1 MLKKD
6 MIEKNPL
13 GAFSAD
19 KSGNE
24 IAQRLGLVAARAGI
38 GKTAILVQIA
48 LDNMLRGKQVLHVSV
63 GENIQKTKAWY
74 EDIVRD
80 IAGGGEQEKSAI
92 EYEVMRNRMIMT
104 FNESSFSR
112 PKLEERLNDLIYQDI
127 FRPSC
132 MVIDGLDL
140 ADIDRQTLVDLK
152 ELVKEASMNIWVSS
166 ICHRDTQEDPAGAYG
181 DLFDTIIVLQP
192 ESNGDSKIF
201 LNILKDDTGCV
212 ETGKGLR
219 LDPTSM
225 VVWGTTF

>member
-6 MIEKNPL
+6 MIAKNPL
-13 GAFSAD
+13 GAFNVD
-19 KSGNE
+19 KNG
-24 IAQRLGLVAARAGI
+24 QPVPRRLGLVSARAGI

-48 LDNMLRGKQVLHVSV
+48 IDNMLRGRQVLHVSV
-63 GENIQKTKAWY
+63 GETIDKAKAWY

-80 IAGGGEQEKSAI
+80 ITGSDQERAAI
-92 EYEVMRNRMIMT
+92 DYEIVRNRMIMT
-104 FNESSFSR
+104 FKESTFSR

-132 MVIDGLDL
+132 MVVDGLDL
-140 ADIDRQTLVDLK
+140 GSVERETIADLK
-152 ELVKEASMNIWVSS
+152 DLAAEAGMSIWISS
-166 ICHRDTQEDPAGAYG
+166 ICHRDNQEDPAGEFG
-181 DLFDTIIVLQP
+181 DLFDTIIALQP

-219 LDPTSM
+219 IDPTSM
-225 VVWGTTF
+225 VVWGSTF